1 MSYILLFLFLNQ
13 LYEHNIILCFKDY
26 VNQMNMKCQYI
37 VINVYTI
44 GLKFLMVR
52 TEIITKC

>member
-1 MSYILLFLFLNQ
+1 
-13 LYEHNIILCFKDY
+13 
-26 VNQMNMKCQYI
+26 MNMKCQYI

-44 GLKFLMVR
+44 GLKFLVVR